1 MRLRAIP
8 PAFLRQNALLL
19 RREGEPDAWGKRGFR
34 AVELQRVFYQVEERA
49 ENGKP
54 GEREGS
60 ALLLFFDAIHSL
72 PRGTDF
78 QPGDR
83 IEIGDGRERLVVSVS
98 PCGAAGRLHHIEVEA
113 R

>member
-8 PAFLRQNALLL
+8 PALLRQSALLL
-19 RREGEPDAWGKRGFR
+19 RRNNDPDAWGKRGFR
-34 AVELQRVFYQVEERA
+34 TVELQKVFFQVEERA

-54 GEREGS
+54 GEWEGS
-60 ALLLFFDAIHSL
+60 ALLLFFDAVHSL
-72 PRGTDF
+72 LRGTDF

-83 IEIGDGRERLVVSVS
+83 IDIGDGRERLVYSVS